1 MNIEF
6 ALKNRYKTIRSGMR
20 GVRDEVYTLFTI
32 LSSTYH
38 MSARQIEGA
47 ICETSNILF
56 GRNFKPYSP
65 NSTVNE
71 SSVCVLGTPRPFSV
85 AFCLLD
91 LK

>member
-56 GRNFKPYSP
+56 GQNFKPYSP
-65 NSTVNE
+65 NSTIDAYTLPAMANIRRIGMV
-71 SSVCVLGTPRPFSV
+71 
-85 AFCLLD
+85 
-91 LK
+91 